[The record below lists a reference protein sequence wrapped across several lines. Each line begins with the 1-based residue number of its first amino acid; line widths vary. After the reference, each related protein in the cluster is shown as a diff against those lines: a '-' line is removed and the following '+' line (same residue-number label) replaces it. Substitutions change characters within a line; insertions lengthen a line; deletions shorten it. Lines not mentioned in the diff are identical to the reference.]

1 MESVTSGYLIE
12 IFHKLN
18 KILAQQEQILKW
30 QSSQARTASRPQA
43 GLFSCT
49 HFEDSDI
56 FKDNMQLD
64 EVELQQE
71 QKNSAEEP
79 GIGPFTTECINGDP
93 LSSQDLEVLPE
104 WLEHSVEHLLEDKQE
119 PNDSNL
125 TRSETG
131 PHFTSPP
138 GLSKLPLKRTYHVFS
153 MYDQNNEYHF

>member
-30 QSSQARTASRPQA
+30 LSSQERTAP
-43 GLFSCT
+43 GLPTDLYSCT

-56 FKDNMQLD
+56 FKTHMQLD
-64 EVELQQE
+64 EVESQQE
-71 QKNSAEEP
+71 QKNFAEGQET
-79 GIGPFTTECINGDP
+79 GPFTTECSNGDP

-104 WLEHSVEHLLEDKQE
+104 WMEHNVEQLLAELEDK
-119 PNDSNL
+119 PTKSAIGDL
-125 TRSETG
+125 L
-131 PHFTSPP
+131 TSPP